1 MLSHPTIEGLYKL
14 NLPAMARGLVEQRE
28 RPDYLQLAFDDRL
41 GLLVD
46 RELQERENR
55 RLERALKTAKLR
67 TQAVV
72 EDLDY
77 RRRRGLERSLALQL
91 AEAHWVEQHQNLLIV
106 GATGVGKTFVACALA
121 HSAIRRGHSALY
133 LRGPRMLDE
142 LAVARLD
149 GRLRRVMA
157 SWARVD
163 VLLIDDFVLR
173 PLTPDQ
179 AADLLEVVDDR
190 AQLRSTIVTS
200 QLPVA
205 LWHDA
210 LGESTVADAILD
222 RLLNKAHRIELT
234 AARSLRDAQEVPAAD
249 ADPPSGSSTASHGP
263 VETVG
268 RRPAGKRAA
277 ETAVEAR

>member
-14 NLPAMARGLVEQRE
+14 NLPAMARGMVEQRE
-28 RPDYLQLAFDDRL
+28 RPDYLQLDFEDRL

-46 RELQERENR
+46 RELLERENR
-55 RLERALKTAKLR
+55 RLERALKAAKLR

-77 RRRRGLERSLALQL
+77 RRRRGLERALALEL
-91 AEAHWVEQHQNLLIV
+91 AEAHWVEHHQNLLIV

-142 LAVARLD
+142 LSVARLD

-157 SWARVD
+157 GWARVD
-163 VLLIDDFVLR
+163 VLVIDDFVLR
-173 PLTPDQ
+173 PLSPDQ
-179 AADLLEVVDDR
+179 AADLLEVIDDR
-190 AQLRSTIVTS
+190 AQLRCTIVTS

-205 LWHDA
+205 HWHDA

-222 RLLNKAHRIELT
+222 RLLHKAHRIELT
-234 AARSLRDAQEVPAAD
+234 AQRSLRGEEEAAATEKQPRESVERRSSGKPAAD
-249 ADPPSGSSTASHGP
+249 SA
-263 VETVG
+263 VET
-268 RRPAGKRAA
+268 R
-277 ETAVEAR
+277 